1 MGYKRG
7 PRVLAA
13 TGVWLLIGTTPVS
26 ALGQNASSPAS
37 LNQPSY
43 TLQVNSRVVLT
54 DVTVTDKQG
63 NPITGLTGN
72 DVRLIDNA
80 KPQKTRLFRGTP
92 AAGIGADGS
101 LGYARPLQ
109 QRLPAASPPQV
120 NVLLFD
126 TTTIGIVDQMYLF
139 QQM

>member
-80 KPQKTRLFRGTP
+80 KPQKPASFEEHRQQASELMEVSATP
-92 AAGIGADGS
+92 GRFSNDF
-101 LGYARPLQ
+101 
-109 QRLPAASPPQV
+109 QRHPRRR
-120 NVLLFD
+120 
-126 TTTIGIVDQMYLF
+126 
-139 QQM
+139 